1 MTHRMSILPEKK
13 LTDLFDRTISYLRV
27 SLTDQCNL
35 RCVYCTPAPLS
46 KLNHGELLSYEELL
60 RVIGICVELGIR
72 KVRLTGGEP
81 LVRKDVGRF
90 IEGLSR
96 ISGLEDIR
104 LTTNGVFLEKYADQ
118 LYNAGVRKL
127 NISLDT
133 LRPER
138 FKAITG
144 ADCFAQVWAGIN
156 LACAKGFAPVKLNM
170 VAMRGVN
177 DDELVD
183 FARLA
188 LTRDLQVR
196 YIEFM
201 PIGNSAVWG
210 KDKYIPSAEIMEKL
224 RVLGELQP
232 VASRRM
238 DGPATVYRI
247 AGGKGSIGFI
257 SPLSH
262 KFCERCN
269 RLRLTSEGKLRSCL
283 LSDKESDLKALLRGN
298 GTDQQIA
305 ELVVQAIL
313 AKPQGHKVVEGE
325 NCHGRMSRIGG

>member
-1 MTHRMSILPEKK
+1 MSTPPVKK

-46 KLNHGELLSYEELL
+46 KLNHGELLTYEELL
-60 RVIGICVELGIR
+60 RVIGICVDLGIK

-81 LVRKDVGRF
+81 LVRKNIGSF
-90 IEGLSR
+90 IEGLAR
-96 ISGLEDIR
+96 IPGLEDIR
-104 LTTNGVFLEKYADQ
+104 LTTNGVYLDRYCDLLYA
-118 LYNAGVRKL
+118 AGVRKL

-133 LRPER
+133 LRPGR
-138 FKAITG
+138 FKEITG
-144 ADCFAQVWAGIN
+144 SDSFDRVWDGIEK
-156 LACAKGFAPVKLNM
+156 ACDKGFSPVKINM

-183 FARLA
+183 FARLS
-188 LTRDLQVR
+188 LERDLQIR

-201 PIGNSAVWG
+201 PIGNSAIWG
-210 KDKYIPSAEIMEKL
+210 KEKYIPSEEIMERL
-224 RVLGELQP
+224 QVLGGLEP
-232 VASRRM
+232 VSQRHM
-238 DGPATVYRI
+238 DGPAKVYKI
-247 AGGKGSIGFI
+247 PGSKGSIGFI

-262 KFCERCN
+262 KFCDRCN

-283 LSDKESDLKALLRGN
+283 LFDKENDLKELLRTGASD
-298 GTDQQIA
+298 GEIA
-305 ELVVQAIL
+305 ALVIQTIVD
-313 AKPQGHKVVEGE
+313 KPQGHKVTEGE

>member
-1 MTHRMSILPEKK
+1 MSISPEKQ

-60 RVIGICVELGIR
+60 RIIGICVDLGIK

-81 LVRKDVGRF
+81 LVRKNVGSF
-90 IEGLSR
+90 IEGLAR
-96 ISGLEDIR
+96 IPGLEDIR
-104 LTTNGVFLEKYADQ
+104 LTTNGVFLDKYCDL
-118 LYNAGVRKL
+118 LYGAGVRKL

-138 FKAITG
+138 FKEITG
-144 ADCFAQVWAGIN
+144 ADCFDQVWNGIEKV
-156 LACAKGFAPVKLNM
+156 CVKGFSPVKINM

-183 FARLA
+183 FARLS
-188 LTRDLQVR
+188 LERELQVR

-210 KDKYIPSAEIMEKL
+210 KEKYIPSAEIMERLK
-224 RVLGELQP
+224 VLGALEP
-232 VASRRM
+232 VAMRHM
-238 DGPATVYRI
+238 DGPAKVYKI
-247 AGGKGSIGFI
+247 PGSKGSIGFI

-262 KFCERCN
+262 KFCEKCN

-283 LSDKESDLKALLRGN
+283 LSDKENDLKELLRSGA
-298 GTDQQIA
+298 TDQEIA
-305 ELVVQAIL
+305 DLVTKTII
-313 AKPQGHKVVEGE
+313 AKPQGHKVTEGE

>member
-1 MTHRMSILPEKK
+1 MSTSSVKK

-46 KLNHGELLSYEELL
+46 KLNHGELLTYEELL
-60 RVIGICVELGIR
+60 RVIAICVELGIK

-81 LVRKDVGRF
+81 LVRKNIDSF
-90 IEGLSR
+90 IKGLAQ

-104 LTTNGVFLEKYADQ
+104 LTTNGVYLDKYCDM
-118 LYNAGVRKL
+118 LYAAGVRKL

-133 LRPER
+133 LQPAR
-138 FKAITG
+138 FKEITG
-144 ADCFAQVWAGIN
+144 VDCFQRVWNGIEM
-156 LACAKGFAPVKLNM
+156 ACAKGFSPVKINM

-183 FARLA
+183 FARLT
-188 LTRDLQVR
+188 LQRPLQVR

-210 KDKYIPSAEIMEKL
+210 KEKYIPSSEIIDKL
-224 RVLGELQP
+224 KVLGELEP
-232 VASRRM
+232 VGQQQM
-238 DGPATVYRI
+238 DGPAKVYKI
-247 AGGKGSIGFI
+247 PGSMGSIGFI

-262 KFCERCN
+262 KFCEKCN

-283 LSDKESDLKALLRGN
+283 LSDKENDLKKLLRG
-298 GTDQQIA
+298 GASDEEIA
-305 ELVVQAIL
+305 ELVVKTIA
-313 AKPQGHKVVEGE
+313 AKPQGHKVTEGD

>member
-1 MTHRMSILPEKK
+1 MSSQPVKK

-46 KLNHGELLSYEELL
+46 KLNHGELLTYEELL
-60 RVIGICVELGIR
+60 RVIGICVDLGIK

-81 LVRKDVGRF
+81 LVRKNIGSF
-90 IEGLSR
+90 IKGLAR
-96 ISGLEDIR
+96 IEGLEDIR
-104 LTTNGVFLEKYADQ
+104 LTTNGVYLDKYSDL
-118 LYNAGVRKL
+118 LYGAGVRKL

-138 FKAITG
+138 FKEITG
-144 ADCFAQVWAGIN
+144 ADCFDQVWNGIAM
-156 LACAKGFAPVKLNM
+156 ACEKGFAPVKINM
-170 VAMRGVN
+170 VAMRGIN

-183 FARLA
+183 FARLSLERA
-188 LTRDLQVR
+188 LQVR

-210 KDKYIPSAEIMEKL
+210 QDKYIPSAEIMEKL
-224 RVLGELQP
+224 RVLGDLEP
-232 VASRRM
+232 VSQRQM
-238 DGPATVYRI
+238 DGPAKVYKI
-247 AGGKGSIGFI
+247 PGSKGSIGFI

-262 KFCERCN
+262 KFCEKCN

-283 LSDKESDLKALLRGN
+283 LSDKESDLKKLLRG
-298 GTDQQIA
+298 GASDQQIA
-305 ELVVQAIL
+305 ELVVQTIID
-313 AKPQGHKVVEGE
+313 KPQGHKVTEGE

>member
-1 MTHRMSILPEKK
+1 MTTPPVKN

-46 KLNHGELLSYEELL
+46 KLNHGELLTYEELL
-60 RVIGICVELGIR
+60 RVIGICVDLGIK

-81 LVRKDVGRF
+81 LVRKNIGSF

-104 LTTNGVFLEKYADQ
+104 LTTNGVYLDTYCDL
-118 LYNAGVRKL
+118 LYGAGVRKL

-133 LRPER
+133 LQPAR
-138 FKAITG
+138 FKEITG
-144 ADCFAQVWAGIN
+144 SDCFNQVWDGIEK
-156 LACAKGFAPVKLNM
+156 ACDKGFSPVKINM

-177 DDELVD
+177 DDELVE

-188 LTRDLQVR
+188 LERPLQVR

-201 PIGNSAVWG
+201 PIGNSASWG
-210 KDKYIPSAEIMEKL
+210 LEKYIPSSEIMERL
-224 RVLGELQP
+224 QVLGKLEP
-232 VASRRM
+232 VTQRHM
-238 DGPATVYRI
+238 DGPAKVYKI
-247 AGGKGSIGFI
+247 PGSKGSIGFI

-262 KFCERCN
+262 KFCEKCN

-283 LSDKESDLKALLRGN
+283 LSDKENDLKELLRSGA
-298 GTDQQIA
+298 GDEEIA
-305 ELVVQAIL
+305 ELVVQTIVD
-313 AKPQGHKVVEGE
+313 KPKGHKVTEGE

>member
-1 MTHRMSILPEKK
+1 MSTQPKK

-46 KLNHGELLSYEELL
+46 KLNHGELLTYEELL
-60 RVIGICVELGIR
+60 RVINICVDLGIK

-81 LVRKDVGRF
+81 LVRRNIDSF
-90 IEGLSR
+90 IKGLAD

-104 LTTNGVFLEKYADQ
+104 LTTNGVYLEKYGD
-118 LYNAGVRKL
+118 LLLKAGVRKL

-133 LRPER
+133 LKPER
-138 FKAITG
+138 FREITG
-144 ADCFAQVWAGIN
+144 VDCFTKVWRGIEM
-156 LACAKGFAPVKLNM
+156 ACNKGFSPVKLNM

-183 FARLA
+183 FARLS
-188 LTRDLQVR
+188 LERPLQVR

-210 KDKYIPSAEIMEKL
+210 KEKYIPSTEIMEKL
-224 RVLGELQP
+224 SVLGELEP
-232 VASRRM
+232 VVQKNM
-238 DGPATVYRI
+238 DGPAKVYKI
-247 AGGKGSIGFI
+247 PGSMGSIGFI

-262 KFCERCN
+262 QFCEKCN

-283 LSDKESDLKALLRGN
+283 LSDKESDLRELLRSGAS
-298 GTDQQIA
+298 DDQIA
-305 ELVVQAIL
+305 QLVIQAIE